1 MKLTSVPIKLWVEG
15 EVVVVTHRHNNI
27 VKLMVITNSA
37 NLYRKAA
44 LSELALGQYTLV
56 REIFWLP
63 VTNYT
68 DSK

>member
-1 MKLTSVPIKLWVEG
+1 MRLTSVPIKLWVEG
-15 EVVVVTHRHNNI
+15 AVVVNPRHNNI
-27 VKLMVITNSA
+27 VKSMVITNSG
-37 NLYRKAA
+37 NLYRKAP

-63 VTNYT
+63 VTNCT